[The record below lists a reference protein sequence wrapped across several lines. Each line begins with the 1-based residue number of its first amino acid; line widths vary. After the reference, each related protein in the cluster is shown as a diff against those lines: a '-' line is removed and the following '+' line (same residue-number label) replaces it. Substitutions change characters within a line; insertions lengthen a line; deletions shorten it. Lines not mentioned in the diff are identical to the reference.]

1 MYYSEID
8 KKEIQLLTDFLNF
21 IPNLD
26 LIKTCII
33 FFITPVNVFF
43 NLISIFYYEM
53 WESAVYALVKLFLRN
68 FYVFFLVKFCEIEN
82 TPFPFYRDLNTPIL
96 QNGRQLLALQPLQ
109 PMDLGPRR
117 TRHRSPRR
125 CPKTRLHSKLP
136 KSHDPPNKFH
146 PRNR

>member
-1 MYYSEID
+1 MLDEAFLLVFCVFYSEID

-68 FYVFFLVKFCEIEN
+68 FYVFF
-82 TPFPFYRDLNTPIL
+82 
-96 QNGRQLLALQPLQ
+96 
-109 PMDLGPRR
+109 
-117 TRHRSPRR
+117 
-125 CPKTRLHSKLP
+125 
-136 KSHDPPNKFH
+136 
-146 PRNR
+146 